1 MNGNRWHYSVAN
13 QCCVE
18 PPPKIQLRT
27 VYRIENFVY
36 RTLNFVPPEHKSL
49 NEKKNFI
56 QKTRSLKLFFAIAKL
71 HKFYKKFGNLLKNSS
86 NRRKLSKYYYYL
98 DETEFQTL
106 QYSELFYLYTHI
118 SSCTTYYHQVFSKQ
132 FTRSVFVT
140 FL

>member
-18 PPPKIQLRT
+18 QPKIQLRT
-27 VYRIENFVY
+27 VYPIQNFVF
-36 RTLNFVPPEHKSL
+36 RTLNFVPPEPKSL
-49 NEKKNFI
+49 NEKKIQPKNQMFI
-56 QKTRSLKLFFAIAKL
+56 VFFAIAIL

-106 QYSELFYLYTHI
+106 QYSELFYLYTYI
-118 SSCTTYYHQVFSKQ
+118 SSCIIRCFQNNLQGQS
-132 FTRSVFVT
+132 
-140 FL
+140 L